1 MATAL
6 KWIGRVAACLAA
18 LAAAGTA
25 VIADPVEDFYKSTR
39 IEIVVGSGVGGGYDT
54 YARFLGR
61 HISQFIPG
69 KPTVLIKN
77 MPGAGGMI
85 AGNYV
90 YGQAARDG
98 SVMTHLQN
106 TLTIEQIS
114 KTPNLKLD
122 MTKFL
127 WIGSMNTQATICV
140 LAGDVEFK
148 SAKDF
153 FTREYLI
160 GATQGLGNS
169 TSLVPKMLNS
179 LVGTKFRIVTG
190 YKSTSTVVL
199 GIERKEVEGLCGWGW
214 DSAQVQAASAIDAGK
229 LKVGIDIGTSRH
241 PDLAKRNVPFL
252 MDMVPDGLNKE
263 ALKVLLSPQSYGRP
277 FATPPEVP
285 ADRLAALRKAF
296 AATLKDASFLADA
309 AKAKL
314 QISYMPPE
322 EIAKHI
328 KDAFAAPDAARNKA
342 ISVLSEA
349 RK

>member
-1 MATAL
+1 MIVSFKRASAL
-6 KWIGRVAACLAA
+6 FAVVMTMSVAVA
-18 LAAAGTA
+18 
-25 VIADPVEDFYKSTR
+25 ADPVEDFYKSTR

-61 HISQFIPG
+61 HMARHVPG

-98 SVMTHLQN
+98 SVITHLQN

-114 KTPNLKLD
+114 GTPNLKLD
-122 MTKFL
+122 MSKFL

-140 LAGDVEFK
+140 LSGAVEFK

-169 TSLVPKMLNS
+169 TSLVPKMLNT

-190 YKSTSTVVL
+190 YKSTSNVVL
-199 GIERKEVEGLCGWGW
+199 GIERNEVQGLCGWGW

-229 LKVGIDIGTSRH
+229 LKVGIDIGNSRH

-252 MDMVPDGLNKE
+252 MDMVPEGLNKD
-263 ALKVLLSPQSYGRP
+263 ALRVLLSPQSYGRP
-277 FATPPEVP
+277 FAAPPGVP

-296 AATLKDASFLADA
+296 AATLKDEAFLAEA

-322 EIAKHI
+322 EIEKHI
-328 KDAFAAPDAARNKA
+328 KDAFAAPEAARNKA
-342 ISVLSEA
+342 ISVLTDA
-349 RK
+349 RKK